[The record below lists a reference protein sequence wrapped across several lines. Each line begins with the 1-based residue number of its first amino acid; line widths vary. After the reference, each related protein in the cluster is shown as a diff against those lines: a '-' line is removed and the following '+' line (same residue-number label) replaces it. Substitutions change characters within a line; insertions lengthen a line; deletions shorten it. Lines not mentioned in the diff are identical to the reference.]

1 MFEIAFSEIL
11 IIMVVALVVIGPE
24 RLPQVARTLGKLWG
38 RLQRYINQVKLDVN
52 SSIALDEL
60 REAGKTVK
68 AEADAIERSLKNA
81 GSDIGIQLKQIE
93 NELAK
98 AVPEAETPVTPP
110 SPPNLPQNNP

>member
-38 RLQRYINQVKLDVN
+38 RLQRYVNQVKQDVN
-52 SSIALDEL
+52 SSIALEEL
-60 REAGKTVK
+60 REAERKVK
-68 AEADAIERSLKNA
+68 AEADSLERSLHNT
-81 GSDIGIQLKQIE
+81 GSDISLGLKQIE

-98 AVPEAETPVTPP
+98 AEPEPEAPVASPESITLPKNTP
-110 SPPNLPQNNP
+110 